1 MGYLVAVTLL
11 WAFSFSLIGEYLA
24 GQVDAYFAVLTRTL
38 LATLVFVPFLRRRWL
53 NLKLAVQ
60 LMLIGAV
67 QLGVM
72 YIFYYQSFLLLTVPE
87 VLIFTIFTPIY
98 ITLYYDWLARR
109 FSPYYLLTAVLS
121 VIGAALIRYDN
132 LTSDYLVGF
141 LVVQGANIC
150 FATGQVAYKQ
160 LLAKQTTP
168 PPHLAIFGCF
178 HIGALLVSIISW
190 LFFGK
195 AHYPTQTMQW
205 VILIW
210 LGAGASG
217 LGYFL
222 WNKGATLVNA
232 GALAIMNNALIPAG
246 LLVNLLIWNRD
257 TNLLKLFTGGSVIL
271 LSLYLNERYTRRR
284 KP

>member
-24 GQVDAYFAVLTRTL
+24 GQVDSYFAVLTRTL

-217 LGYFL
+217 PKIRSPLTPATPDRHRKARSADRPLG
-222 WNKGATLVNA
+222 G
-232 GALAIMNNALIPAG
+232 
-246 LLVNLLIWNRD
+246 
-257 TNLLKLFTGGSVIL
+257 
-271 LSLYLNERYTRRR
+271 
-284 KP
+284 